1 MLETAALFIFPLC
14 MSIAAISD
22 LLTMT
27 IPNRVSLALA
37 LAFLTLAPFFGL
49 SFAEIGMHFASAGL
63 VLLACFALFALNVM
77 GGGDAKLLAA
87 AALWFG
93 FDSSLVE
100 FLVYVAFIGGA
111 LTVFIVF
118 LRSQANTI
126 LAIGLPLPNSLVIA
140 KKIPYGI
147 AIAIGG
153 VMAFPSSP
161 ILIAAMHG
169 IS

>member
-1 MLETAALFIFPLC
+1 MLEAAVLFIFPLC

-37 LAFLTLAPFFGL
+37 VSFLVFAPIFGL
-49 SFAEIGMHFASAGL
+49 PFAEVGMHLAGASA
-63 VLLACFALFALNVM
+63 VFFVCFALFALNVM

-100 FLVYVAFIGGA
+100 FLIYVAFIGGVVTF
-111 LTVFIVF
+111 LIIL
-118 LRSQANTI
+118 LRSQSSI
-126 LAIGLPLPNSLVIA
+126 IMAIGLPLPNSLVTA

-153 VMAFPSSP
+153 ILAFPGSS
-161 ILIAAMHG
+161 LFIAATQRA
-169 IS
+169 I

>member
-1 MLETAALFIFPLC
+1 MLEASTLLIFPLC

-37 LAFLTLAPFFGL
+37 LAFLLLAPLFGL
-49 SFAEIGMHFASAGL
+49 SLAEIGLHFAGAGA
-63 VLLACFALFALNVM
+63 VFFACFALFALNVM

-100 FLVYVAFIGGA
+100 FLVYVAFIGGV

-161 ILIAAMHG
+161 IFIAAMRG

>member
-1 MLETAALFIFPLC
+1 MLEAATLLIFPLC
-14 MSIAAISD
+14 LSIAAISD
-22 LLTMT
+22 LMTMT

-37 LAFLTLAPFFGL
+37 VSFMALAPFSGL
-49 SFAEIGMHFASAGL
+49 PLSALGMHLAGATI
-63 VLLACFALFALNVM
+63 VFCACFLFFALNVM

-100 FLVYVAFIGGA
+100 FLVYVAFIGGI
-111 LTVFIVF
+111 LTFLIVM
-118 LRSQANTI
+118 LRSQATSI
-126 LAIGLPLPNSLVIA
+126 MAIGLPLPNSLLVA

-161 ILIAAMHG
+161 LLIAATGSM
-169 IS
+169 S

>member
-1 MLETAALFIFPLC
+1 MLEAAVLFIFPLC

-37 LAFLTLAPFFGL
+37 VSFLVLAPIFGL
-49 SFAEIGMHFASAGL
+49 SLAEIGMHVVGAAIVF
-63 VLLACFALFALNVM
+63 LACFVLFALNVM

-93 FDSSLVE
+93 FDSSLLE
-100 FLVYVAFIGGA
+100 FLVYIAFIGGVV
-111 LTVFIVF
+111 TVLIVL
-118 LRSQANTI
+118 LRAQSSTI
-126 LAIGLPLPNSLVIA
+126 MAIGLPVPNSLLVA

-153 VMAFPSSP
+153 ILAFPSSP
-161 ILIAAMHG
+161 VLIAATHG
-169 IS
+169 AL